1 MIDLVKKIKEKNVIL
16 FIGAGVSA
24 TLKVPT
30 WSQLM
35 DHIAEELDIDK
46 ELFSLYGDPLQL
58 AEYYKLEKGSIGALR
73 SWMDVSWN
81 VDDAII
87 KASEIYS
94 NIVNLNIPIIYTTNF
109 DRCIER
115 AYALRG
121 KKYIK
126 ITKVEDL
133 CKHCTDETQI
143 IKFHGD
149 FDDDNSIV
157 LTESSY
163 FNRMDFESSLDIK
176 LRSDIL
182 GKSLLFI
189 GYSLSDIN
197 MRYMIYK
204 LNKLWAVDN
213 SSLPPKSY
221 IFMTNPNL
229 VQEKVLLSRN
239 IIPII
244 GSQNNATDS
253 LNEFLSDLYKK
264 VVL

>member
-1 MIDLVKKIKEKNVIL
+1 MKDLIKKIKEKNVIL

-24 TLKVPT
+24 TLNVPT
-30 WSQLM
+30 WSELM
-35 DHIAEELDIDK
+35 YHIADELHIDK

-58 AEYYKLEKGSIGALR
+58 AEYYRIEKGSIGPLR
-73 SWMDVSWN
+73 SWMDVNWN
-81 VDDAII
+81 VDD
-87 KASEIYS
+87 KLLRDSEIYS
-94 NIVNLNIPIIYTTNF
+94 NIVNLNLPIIYTTNF

-115 AYALRG
+115 SYALRN

-133 CKHCTDETQI
+133 CTYSKDETQI

-149 FDDDNSIV
+149 FDDDGSIV

-163 FNRMDFESSLDIK
+163 FDRMNFESHLDIK

-204 LNKLWAVDN
+204 LNKLWAKDN

-221 IFMTNPNL
+221 IYMSNPNPI
-229 VQEKVLLSRN
+229 QEKVLMSRN
-239 IIPII
+239 IFPII
-244 GSQNNATDS
+244 GERNNPTDS
-253 LNEFLSDLYKK
+253 LNNFLAELYRK
-264 VVL
+264 VAL